1 MASVLCAYLFS
12 ESGSKVNLQEVRF
25 EDWLLH
31 RKRTEK
37 AAQALVA
44 ALTPIKLSLAQLSV
58 SSDLKRV
65 KFRWHEQEVQ
75 TRQLPKLRNDRLLAP
90 RTVT

>member
-1 MASVLCAYLFS
+1 M
-12 ESGSKVNLQEVRF
+12 RF

-44 ALTPIKLSLAQLSV
+44 ALTLTKLSLAQLSV
-58 SSDLKRV
+58 SSDLRRV
-65 KFRWHEQEVQ
+65 KFRWLEQEVQ
-75 TRQLPKLRNDRLLAP
+75 TKQLPKFRNDRLLAS